1 MNNRI
6 QDLLNQLQKEVSV
19 EQQYYDQQQK
29 LIHNTK
35 MDELTQLRKLAGLL
49 QSAWANGNWKAETY
63 NEREMEKIMT
73 EQGYWPALS
82 NPNQI
87 GKMTPKQK
95 AEDLWLVYYE
105 LIDDSYSNEAAK
117 KMAKE
122 YARIAVDEILN
133 NFGLTC
139 NGQTFFTE
147 YRAVEFWQEVKQEIE
162 NLYHKIK

>member
-6 QDLLNQLQKEVSV
+6 QDLLNQLSKEISV

-49 QSAWANGNWKAETY
+49 QSAWHNGNWKAETP

-73 EQGYWPALS
+73 EQGYWPALP

-87 GKMTPKQK
+87 GK
-95 AEDLWLVYYE
+95 
-105 LIDDSYSNEAAK
+105 
-117 KMAKE
+117 
-122 YARIAVDEILN
+122 
-133 NFGLTC
+133 
-139 NGQTFFTE
+139 
-147 YRAVEFWQEVKQEIE
+147 
-162 NLYHKIK
+162 

>member
-1 MNNRI
+1 MSNKI
-6 QDLLNQLQKEVSV
+6 QDLLNQLQKEISV
-19 EQQYYDQQQK
+19 EQHYYNEQQK

-49 QSAWANGNWKAETY
+49 QSAWHNGNWKAETY

-73 EQGYWPALS
+73 EQGYWPTLP

-95 AEDLWLVYYE
+95 AEDLWLSYYE
-105 LIDDSYSNEAAK
+105 LIDDSYSSPAAK
-117 KMAKE
+117 EMARG

-133 NFGLTC
+133 NFGLESMGKKHYT
-139 NGQTFFTE
+139 NAG
-147 YRAVEFWQEVKQEIE
+147 AIEFYEQVKQELE
-162 NLYHKIK
+162 NL